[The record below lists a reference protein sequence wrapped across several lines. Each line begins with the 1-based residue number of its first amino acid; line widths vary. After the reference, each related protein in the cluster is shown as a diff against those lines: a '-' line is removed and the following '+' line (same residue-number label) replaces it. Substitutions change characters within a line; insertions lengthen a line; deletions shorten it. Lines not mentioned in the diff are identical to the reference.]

1 MQTIFATKRVT
12 FAVFLSVLT
21 IGGCSN
27 TQISTELPLNHPA
40 NPAAEAS
47 AFVPPPNPFATDA
60 SFAEPGRQKPDAGKS
75 EKQPEDA
82 MHPHEM
88 QTMQPKND
96 TPDSSPEKNTE
107 HQH

>member
-1 MQTIFATKRVT
+1 MQTIFATKRFI

-27 TQISTELPLNHPA
+27 THINTKLPLSHPA
-40 NPAAEAS
+40 NPTAEES

-60 SFAEPGRQKPDAGKS
+60 SFTEPGRQKSDARKP
-75 EKQPEDA
+75 EEQPADA
-82 MHPHEM
+82 MHHQEM
-88 QTMQPKND
+88 QTMQPEND
-96 TPDSSPEKNTE
+96 TPASSPEKNTE

>member
-1 MQTIFATKRVT
+1 MQTIFATARVV

-27 TQISTELPLNHPA
+27 TQINTELPLSHPT
-40 NPAAEAS
+40 NPTAEES

-60 SFAEPGRQKPDAGKS
+60 SFTEPGRQKSDARKP
-75 EKQPEDA
+75 EEQPADA
-82 MHPHEM
+82 MHHQEM
-88 QTMQPKND
+88 QTMQPEND
-96 TPDSSPEKNTE
+96 IPASRPEKNTE